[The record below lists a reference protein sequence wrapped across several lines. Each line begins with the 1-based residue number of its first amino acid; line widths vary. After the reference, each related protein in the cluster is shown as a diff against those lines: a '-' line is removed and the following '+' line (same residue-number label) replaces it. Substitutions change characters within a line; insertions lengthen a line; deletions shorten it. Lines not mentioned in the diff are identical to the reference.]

1 MTMQL
6 LSLGT
11 HPTVIVANNTIGGFE
26 GWGVRIGA

>member
-6 LSLGT
+6 LSLVN
-11 HPTVIVANNTIGGFE
+11 HPTVIVSNDSAGGFE